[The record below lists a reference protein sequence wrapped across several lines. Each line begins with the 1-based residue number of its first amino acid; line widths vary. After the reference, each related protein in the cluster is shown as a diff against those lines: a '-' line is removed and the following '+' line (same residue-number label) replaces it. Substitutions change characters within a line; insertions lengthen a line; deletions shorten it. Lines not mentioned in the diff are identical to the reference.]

1 MSECTSAAVASQLG
15 LMAGVLLFSALPLKW
30 PDDFPYWSRVGLS
43 LVLGVI
49 VNLIRVSAF

>member
-49 VNLIRVSAF
+49 VNLIHVSAF